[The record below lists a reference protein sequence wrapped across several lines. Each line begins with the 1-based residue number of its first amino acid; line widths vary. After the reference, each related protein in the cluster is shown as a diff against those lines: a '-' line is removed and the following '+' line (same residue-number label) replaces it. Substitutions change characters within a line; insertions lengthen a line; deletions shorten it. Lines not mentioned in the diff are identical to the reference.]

1 MGAMATTATAPEGKV
16 SAAEAREVAEA
27 AREQEWI
34 APSFV
39 RDLFLGKFRL
49 DLIHPYPEQDPEE
62 IRRAQPFLDKLERLL
77 REQVDSDRIDR
88 EGEIPEAVI
97 QGLRDLGAFGIKIPR
112 EYGGLG
118 LSQLSYMKA
127 IELVSSID
135 GSVTALLSAHQSIG
149 VPQPLKLF
157 GTDAQKKKYLPR
169 LAKGAISAFALTEP
183 GVGSDPAALETTAVP
198 SEDGEA
204 WILNGEKLWC
214 TNGTKAELLAVMA
227 RTPSLMVNGR
237 EKRQITAFIV
247 ETAWPGVEVTHRC
260 HFMGLKALYNGVM
273 RFTNVR
279 VPNENVLWEVGKG
292 LKLGLITLNTG
303 RLTLPISSVAAGKRC
318 LEISSQWASE
328 RVQWGRPIGKHDAIA
343 QKIGT
348 MAANTFAME
357 AVAEMCGAM
366 ADRGGYDIRLEAAI
380 AKLYTS
386 EGGWRIIDDTVQIR
400 GGRGYETADSLRA
413 RGEKPVPVERIMRD
427 FRINLIFEGS
437 SEIMHLFIAREAVDK
452 HLQVAGDVVM
462 PGKTLGERLRGLV
475 RAALFYVWWYPS
487 RWLGWGFWPKYT
499 GFGPLAKHL
508 RYVERAAR
516 RLARGVFHAMMRFG
530 PKLEYRQ
537 AVLFRLV
544 DVGAE
549 LFAMAA
555 TCARA
560 EWLRK
565 TDPAAG
571 AAALA
576 WPGWTPLASRG
587 LDDIQTEIERRH
599 HEAVARLQQWVRQ
612 PSIAAENNG
621 IAEGCDLTMQLLRD
635 AGFTQITK
643 LPSDGVSG
651 IFATLDAGAP
661 RTLGVYFMY
670 DVKQVDPTEWSSPP
684 WAASLVEKPGVGTV
698 LVGRGAVNQK
708 GPEAAFLAALH
719 AIRGAGRK
727 LPVNLVLVAEGE
739 EEIGSPHF
747 PQVVR
752 RSEVMQALSKCGGIT
767 MPSAAQEPDGEV
779 TINLGAKGIIE
790 CELVASGEK
799 WGRGPVKDIHSSL
812 RAAVDSPSFHL
823 VKALDALV
831 TPDGVDPAIEGWFE
845 RVRPLS
851 PAEQKMIDAAS
862 QRLSEETKKK
872 QYGVR
877 RWVRDVP
884 FRSAWMRLA
893 AQPTVNIEG
902 LVGGYTGQGGKTVL
916 PHRAVAKLDFRLVPD
931 MTVPDC
937 LGKLRAHLAKRG
949 FADVEINVGGAYPP
963 NTTAADAPA

>member
-1 MGAMATTATAPEGKV
+1 MATTATAPERKV

-27 AREQEWI
+27 AREQEWV

-62 IRRAQPFLDKLERLL
+62 VRRAQPFLDKLERLL

-157 GTDAQKKKYLPR
+157 GSDAQKKKYLPR

-183 GVGSDPAALETTAVP
+183 GVGSDPAAMETTAVP
-198 SEDGEA
+198 TADGQA
-204 WILNGEKLWC
+204 WVLNGEKLWC
-214 TNGTKAELLAVMA
+214 TNGTKAELLVVIA
-227 RTPSLMVNGR
+227 RTPSKVVNGK

-247 ETAWPGVEVTHRC
+247 ETAWPGVKVEHRC
-260 HFMGLKALYNGVM
+260 HFMGLKAIYNGVI
-273 RFTNVR
+273 RFSDVR

-318 LEISSQWASE
+318 LEISRQWASE
-328 RVQWGRPIGKHDAIA
+328 RVQWGRAIGKHDAIA
-343 QKIGT
+343 QKIGA

-357 AVAEMCGAM
+357 AVAELCGAM

-380 AKLYTS
+380 AKLYNS

-462 PGKTLGERLRGLV
+462 PGKSVGERVRGLG
-475 RAALFYVWWYPS
+475 RAALFYGWWYPS
-487 RWLGWGFWPKYT
+487 RWLGWGFWPKYA
-499 GFGPLAKHL
+499 GFGPLARHL

-565 TDPAAG
+565 SDPAAG
-571 AAALA
+571 RRAVDVADLFCRQA
-576 WPGWTPLASRG
+576 RG
-587 LDDIQTEIERRH
+587 RVEAKF
-599 HEAVARLQQWVRQ
+599 HELSHNADTRTYRL
-612 PSIAAENNG
+612 
-621 IAEGCDLTMQLLRD
+621 
-635 AGFTQITK
+635 
-643 LPSDGVSG
+643 
-651 IFATLDAGAP
+651 
-661 RTLGVYFMY
+661 
-670 DVKQVDPTEWSSPP
+670 
-684 WAASLVEKPGVGTV
+684 
-698 LVGRGAVNQK
+698 
-708 GPEAAFLAALH
+708 
-719 AIRGAGRK
+719 
-727 LPVNLVLVAEGE
+727 
-739 EEIGSPHF
+739 
-747 PQVVR
+747 
-752 RSEVMQALSKCGGIT
+752 
-767 MPSAAQEPDGEV
+767 AQEVLQSEHRWLERGMV
-779 TINLGAKGIIE
+779 
-790 CELVASGEK
+790 ELQ
-799 WGRGPVKDIHSSL
+799 
-812 RAAVDSPSFHL
+812 
-823 VKALDALV
+823 
-831 TPDGVDPAIEGWFE
+831 DP
-845 RVRPLS
+845 
-851 PAEQKMIDAAS
+851 Q
-862 QRLSEETKKK
+862 T
-872 QYGVR
+872 
-877 RWVRDVP
+877 
-884 FRSAWMRLA
+884 
-893 AQPTVNIEG
+893 
-902 LVGGYTGQGGKTVL
+902 
-916 PHRAVAKLDFRLVPD
+916 
-931 MTVPDC
+931 
-937 LGKLRAHLAKRG
+937 
-949 FADVEINVGGAYPP
+949 
-963 NTTAADAPA
+963 